1 MSVQANAI
9 PFTRDRN
16 LVGIALFIGSESL
29 FFLSVVIAF
38 VVFREQGLATAK
50 AQLDIG
56 RTALFSVLLFASSG
70 TMGLATARRSRRWLG
85 LTALLGAAF
94 LVGQGLEYARLLGA
108 GLRPGSEIFGTAFF
122 TLTGLHAVH
131 VLVGLVLLATLLAA
145 SAARPRR
152 VGRTAWEGIAM
163 YWHFVDAVWVVVF
176 SVVYVGTLLG

>member
-1 MSVQANAI
+1 MSAQAI
-9 PFTRDRN
+9 PLTRDRT

-70 TMGLATARRSRRWLG
+70 TMGLAVVRRSRLWLG
-85 LTALLGAAF
+85 LTAFLGAAF
-94 LVGQGLEYARLLGA
+94 LAGQGLEYARLLGA
-108 GLRPGSEIFGTAFF
+108 GLRPGSEMFGTTFF
-122 TLTGLHAVH
+122 TLTGLHALH
-131 VLVGLVLLATLLAA
+131 VLVGLVLLATLFAA
-145 SAARPRR
+145 ATARPRR
-152 VGRTAWEGIAM
+152 VGHTAWEGIAM

-176 SVVYVGTLLG
+176 SVVYLGTVIG